1 MKVKTFLSLAIIAAT
16 AIIFT
21 ACNGK
26 SEQQSAQVS
35 SAPSE
40 TIVDNK
46 DETTFLRTFL
56 EKYITLSDKQA
67 QDLAR
72 QYLTEDFYSRYT
84 IDEKVEKIDTIMKGI
99 EDPRSFIVQIEA
111 KGVDGKPFSTQYDMT
126 VVNENGK
133 YKLGDSQIND

>member
-56 EKYITLSDKQA
+56 EKYITLSEIGRA
-67 QDLAR
+67 H
-72 QYLTEDFYSRYT
+72 
-84 IDEKVEKIDTIMKGI
+84 V
-99 EDPRSFIVQIEA
+99 
-111 KGVDGKPFSTQYDMT
+111 
-126 VVNENGK
+126 
-133 YKLGDSQIND
+133 

>member
-40 TIVDNK
+40 TIVDNQ
-46 DETTFLRTFL
+46 DETTFLRPFL
-56 EKYITLSDKQA
+56 ENYITIKFLRLFNNLVS
-67 QDLAR
+67 
-72 QYLTEDFYSRYT
+72 
-84 IDEKVEKIDTIMKGI
+84 V
-99 EDPRSFIVQIEA
+99 FIC
-111 KGVDGKPFSTQYDMT
+111 
-126 VVNENGK
+126 
-133 YKLGDSQIND
+133 L